1 MLVWCISVVWVEIL
15 SRLREGVEMPRAIE
29 HNMFISID
37 EVAYTTDGVYGIA
50 CSPQEILRLLTIRY
64 GEYIKLELGPGRRGA
79 EPWEKA
85 PWATIGL
92 NCMADPHS
100 DIYWDL
106 NGSPGIPLPAM
117 SVDEIHSNQV
127 LEHLKDPIQI
137 MNEQW
142 RVLKPGG
149 FVYACVPH
157 YLSPDNVGDPTHER
171 GWSETSFRYYCLRDD
186 GTPFV
191 DAFSDYGIKCRFI
204 LEEHTWQAR
213 VHVTAKLRKPL

>member
-1 MLVWCISVVWVEIL
+1 MNKVP
-15 SRLREGVEMPRAIE
+15 GFIE
-29 HNMFISID
+29 HDTFISID
-37 EVAYTTDGVYGIA
+37 EVAYTVEGVDGER
-50 CSPQEILRLLTIRY
+50 CTPQQLLRLLSIRY
-64 GEYIKLELGPGRRGA
+64 GEYIKLELGPGRIG
-79 EPWEKA
+79 EDPWEKA

-92 NCMADPHS
+92 NRSADPHS

-106 NGSPGIPLPAM
+106 NWSPCIPLPCR

-149 FVYACVPH
+149 LVYACVPH
-157 YLSPDNVGDPTHER
+157 YLSPYADGDPTHR
-171 GWSETSFRYYCLRDD
+171 TRWSETSFQYYCLRDD

-191 DAFSDYGIKCRFI
+191 DAFSDYGISCRFI
-204 LEEHTWQAR
+204 LEEHTWQSR
-213 VHVTAKLRKPL
+213 VHVTVRLRKPLSP